1 MPIISLSNEYPV
13 PVLSNT
19 TEVEVAQ
26 EQINSTISNLTP
38 EDIIDT
44 TGATDKMV
52 VQFDGT
58 NLVVVAANVSDFN
71 NDANYISTGDNV
83 SELTNDS
90 NYITNTDDTVLQSYA
105 TGSEPATPANGTLIY
120 DTDLNQ
126 AKYYNGTTWVAL

>member
-13 PVLSNT
+13 PILSNT

-38 EDIIDT
+38 EDIFDT
-44 TGATDKMV
+44 TAATDKMV
-52 VQFDGT
+52 IQFDGT

-90 NYITNTDDTVLQSYA
+90 NYITNTDDIVLQSYA

-126 AKYYNGTTWVAL
+126 TKYYNGTTWVAL